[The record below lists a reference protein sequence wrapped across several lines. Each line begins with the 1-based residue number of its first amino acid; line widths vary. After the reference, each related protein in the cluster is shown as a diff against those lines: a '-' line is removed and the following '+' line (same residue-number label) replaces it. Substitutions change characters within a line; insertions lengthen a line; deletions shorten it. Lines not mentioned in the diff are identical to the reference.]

1 MHSSG
6 VTYGTFCAS
15 DADFPKQATRSVDLM
30 SQAGSRQ
37 QTRKKTNKI
46 EGQNSMEKLNHFHCL
61 FVTHFPREE
70 ITRAEDCTTEL
81 CVISTSIGEGRGH
94 TVEASHLAP
103 GKGFEIMEVR
113 NS

>member
-1 MHSSG
+1 MEIKKRQKKG
-6 VTYGTFCAS
+6 Q
-15 DADFPKQATRSVDLM
+15 KQR
-30 SQAGSRQ
+30 
-37 QTRKKTNKI
+37 
-46 EGQNSMEKLNHFHCL
+46 EKLNHFYCL

-81 CVISTSIGEGRGH
+81 CEISTSTGEGRGH

-103 GKGFEIMEVR
+103 GKGLEITEVR